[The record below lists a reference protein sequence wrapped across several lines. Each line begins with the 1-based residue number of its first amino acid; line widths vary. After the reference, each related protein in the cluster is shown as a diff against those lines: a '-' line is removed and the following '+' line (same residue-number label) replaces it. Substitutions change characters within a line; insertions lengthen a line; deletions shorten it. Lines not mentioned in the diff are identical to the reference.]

1 MYLVS
6 QSWMLAQNRK
16 RYRERLGKGGGDW
29 GLDWG
34 MCSSVAGIPQ
44 GAWQLPALCPEGC
57 SQPWIA
63 AG

>member
-1 MYLVS
+1 
-6 QSWMLAQNRK
+6 MLAQNRK